1 MVINVSIA
9 KVTVVSLL
17 CNDPGG
23 RNHLMLYPLPHHFIP
38 SFPPQFIQPGAEMG
52 SRIVGTVSCR
62 KTTTD
67 NANWI
72 LPSTAFLITRKGTR
86 IKEGGE
92 IRKEGTF
99 IVKGAVYKIKFMVIE
114 SWYSGKNFRCL
125 SFKTNV
131 LVWEKILKGNQ
142 LLEKVQ

>member
-38 SFPPQFIQPGAEMG
+38 SFPPRFTRPQAEMG
-52 SRIVGTVSCR
+52 SRIVRTASCR

-86 IKEGGE
+86 IKEGRE

-99 IVKGAVYKIKFMVIE
+99 IVKGAVYKVKFMVIE
-114 SWYSGKNFRCL
+114 SWYSDKISRCL
-125 SFKTNV
+125 SFTTNV
-131 LVWEKILKGNQ
+131 LIWEQRLKGNQ
-142 LLEKVQ
+142 LLEKV